1 VNMAGVVLGAIAAAA
16 VFPVLLW
23 WFGGTFNGCCPAPR
37 CHHQPWMCEH
47 KHLWC
52 WTGRRWRTCGR
63 RSYARKC
70 MPWLISEITEELAKR

>member
-16 VFPVLLW
+16 FPVLLW
-23 WFGGTFNGCCPAPR
+23 WFGGTFKRCCPAPR
-37 CHHQPWMCEH
+37 RRHQPWMCEH
-47 KHLWC
+47 KRLWF

-70 MPWLISEITEELAKR
+70 MSRLMSEITEELAKR